1 MDNQARATR
10 LDYADE
16 RLLTLDW
23 PKAVMRVTRGLG
35 SGLSRAH
42 GDTSGR
48 FWAIGDRGP
57 NLKVKLAV
65 ERYGLTEIEAHR
77 TVEGAK
83 VMPCLDI
90 GPALVE
96 LRLEGHCVTL
106 VRVLPLLDAD
116 GRPLTG
122 LPIPGGTNIDVE
134 PAIGADGAVLPP
146 DPGGV
151 DSEGLAVAA
160 DGSFWVGDEY
170 GPSLLHVAPD
180 GRVIERWVPRGS
192 AASFVGARYPV
203 VDCLPAIA
211 ATRQLNRGFEALA
224 LARDGQSLHLAFQ
237 SPLAHP
243 DAAAHRAARHVRLWT
258 LATEDGRLLAEY
270 LYPLD
275 PPGSFRRDVAKG
287 AFDRSDIKV
296 SELAVDADDRLLM
309 LERGSETTKLYRVSL
324 SPDCALDAVSSDVD
338 ACPTLEQRSADGTLG
353 NTPVL
358 TKRLL
363 ISTDDLPEVGADLEG
378 MLILDDRTIL
388 LVNDNDFGI
397 EGVATE
403 FWRITLAEPLA

>member
-1 MDNQARATR
+1 MDNQAGAER
-10 LDYADE
+10 LDYTDE
-16 RLLTLDW
+16 HLVTLDW
-23 PKAVMRVTRGLG
+23 PKAALRVTRGLG
-35 SGLSRAH
+35 SGLSRAL
-42 GDTSGR
+42 GDTSGH
-48 FWAIGDRGP
+48 FWAVGDRGP

-65 ERYGLTEIEAHR
+65 ERYGLTELEAHR
-77 TVEGAK
+77 AVKGAK

-96 LRLEGHCVTL
+96 LQLDGDRVEL
-106 VRVLPLLDAD
+106 VRVVPLLDAD
-116 GRPLTG
+116 GDPLTG
-122 LPIPGGTNIDVE
+122 LPIPGGISIDVE
-134 PAIGADGAVLPP
+134 PAIAANGAVLPP

-160 DGSFWVGDEY
+160 DGSFYVAEEY

-192 AASFVGARYPV
+192 AGSFVGARYPI

-211 ATRQLNRGFEALA
+211 TKRQLNRGFEALA
-224 LARDGQSLHLAFQ
+224 IARDGKSLHLAFQ

-243 DAAAHRAARHVRLWT
+243 DEAAHRSARHVRLWT
-258 LATEDGRLLAEY
+258 LATEDGRLIAEY

-275 PPGSFRRDVAKG
+275 PPGSFRRDTEKG

-296 SELAVDADDRLLM
+296 SELAVGADDILLV
-309 LERGSETTKLYRVSL
+309 LERGSETTKLYFVAL
-324 SPDCALDAVSSDVD
+324 SPDCALDAASS
-338 ACPTLEQRSADGTLG
+338 AIEARPTLEEQSAAGTLG
-353 NTPVL
+353 STPVL

-363 ISTDDLPEVGADLEG
+363 VSTDDLAEVGVDLEG
-378 MLILDDRTIL
+378 MLVLDDRTIL

-397 EGVATE
+397 EGIATE